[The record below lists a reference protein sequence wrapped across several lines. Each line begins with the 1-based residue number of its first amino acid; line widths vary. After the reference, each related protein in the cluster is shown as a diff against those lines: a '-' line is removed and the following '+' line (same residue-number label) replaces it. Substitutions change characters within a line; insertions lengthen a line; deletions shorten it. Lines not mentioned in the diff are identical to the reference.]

1 MQHTFFDLIAV
12 EQTPFDLLNYD
23 TYIVMFSGGKDSIAS
38 YLALREAGVPN
49 DKIEL
54 WHHEI
59 DGREGSRLMDWPC
72 TRSYCARFAATF
84 EVPLYFSWREGGFE
98 RELLRQDAATAPVI
112 FETPEGVAQA
122 GGESHHRGTRLRFP
136 QQSGNLSVRWCSSA
150 LKIDVAAA
158 AIRNQERFQYQRTLV
173 VTGERAE
180 ESAARACYASV
191 EPHRTDRRRSQKL
204 ARHIDH
210 YRPIHGWT
218 EQEVWAILE
227 CWRINP
233 HPAYR
238 LGWGRVSCAG
248 CIFGSVHQWA
258 SLKQVNPGQ
267 FAQIADYE
275 SQFGC
280 AIRRDKR
287 SIVAA
292 AAEGKPYPS
301 ITTALIAEAGDAAW
315 NGPIVL
321 PPEQPW
327 ALPAGAFGDG
337 AGPT

>member
-1 MQHTFFDLIAV
+1 M
-12 EQTPFDLLNYD
+12 
-23 TYIVMFSGGKDSIAS
+23 
-38 YLALREAGVPN
+38 
-49 DKIEL
+49 
-54 WHHEI
+54 
-59 DGREGSRLMDWPC
+59 
-72 TRSYCARFAATF
+72 
-84 EVPLYFSWREGGFE
+84 
-98 RELLRQDAATAPVI
+98 
-112 FETPEGVAQA
+112 
-122 GGESHHRGTRLRFP
+122 
-136 QQSGNLSVRWCSSA
+136 
-150 LKIDVAAA
+150 AAA
-158 AIRNQERFQYQRTLV
+158 ATSILRADEHQRTLV